1 MLTLVRCY
9 KELDKRFLTVK
20 SGKVS
25 KTKRIEGIVLNAF
38 IPVSKKEIKDLLP
51 DVSITT
57 IEKVLSEMLKD
68 GKISKI
74 GLTNEARYIKK

>member
-1 MLTLVRCY
+1 M
-9 KELDKRFLTVK
+9 K

-25 KTKRIEGIVLNAF
+25 KTKRIEEIVLNAF

-68 GKISKI
+68 GKIIKI
-74 GLTNEARYIKK
+74 GSTSKARYIKK